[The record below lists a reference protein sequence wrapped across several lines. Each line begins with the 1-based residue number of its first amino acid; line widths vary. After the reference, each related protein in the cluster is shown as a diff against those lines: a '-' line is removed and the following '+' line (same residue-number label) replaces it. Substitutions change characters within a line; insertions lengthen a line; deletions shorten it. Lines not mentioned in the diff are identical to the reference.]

1 MTGARIIFV
10 DRDGTLV
17 EEPPDEQV
25 DSLEKIRLLPG
36 VIPALLDLK
45 RAGFL
50 FVMVTNQDG
59 LGTPS
64 LPTEKFDIA
73 QRFIVMLFASQGI
86 EFDAVFVCPHFKR
99 ENCACRKPCTGLVDD
114 YLRTHPLD
122 KSRSYMIGDRDT
134 DLEFA
139 ANLGIEGLRVL
150 APGAGAP
157 GTGTRAPGNEVPGTG
172 APGTGAPGTGETT
185 EHTWPAIAQR
195 ILGAARRAQVR
206 RTTKET
212 DIEIE
217 VDLSREGPTKVST
230 GLGFF
235 DHMLEQIARH
245 GGFALS
251 LACRGD
257 LHIDEH
263 HTIEDCALALGSAL
277 RQALGEKRGIARYGF
292 LLAMDEAEAQVA
304 LDISGR
310 PYFVWEGRFNRER
323 VGEVPTE
330 LVPHFFRSLAETLGA
345 ALHISV
351 RGENTHHMVEA
362 CFKGVG
368 RSLRQA
374 IRLEGNELPSTKG
387 IL

>member
-1 MTGARIIFV
+1 MSGLRVLFL
-10 DRDGTLV
+10 DRDGTLN

-25 DSLEKIRLLPG
+25 DSLEKIKLLPG

-45 RAGFL
+45 RAGFT

-59 LGTPS
+59 LGTEF
-64 LPTEKFDIA
+64 LPREQFEHA
-73 QRFIVMLFASQGI
+73 HQFILALFASQGI
-86 EFDAVFVCPHFKR
+86 SFDAVFVCPHFKR
-99 ENCACRKPCTGLVDD
+99 EDCACRKPKTGMVDEFVRANPID
-114 YLRTHPLD
+114 TA
-122 KSRSYMIGDRDT
+122 RSFMVGDRDT

-139 ANLGIEGLRVL
+139 VNLGVEGIRVR
-150 APGAGAP
+150 AR
-157 GTGTRAPGNEVPGTG
+157 GTEAESWR
-172 APGTGAPGTGETT
+172 
-185 EHTWPAIAQR
+185 AIAQR
-195 ILGAARRAQVR
+195 ILGAARRACVR

-212 DIEIE
+212 DVVVE
-217 VDLSREGPTKVST
+217 VDLSREGPSTVST

-245 GGFALS
+245 GGFSLNLS
-251 LACRGD
+251 CKGD
-257 LHIDEH
+257 LQIDEH
-263 HTIEDCALALGSAL
+263 HTVEDCALALGTAL
-277 RQALGEKRGIARYGF
+277 REALGDKRGIARYGF

-323 VGEVPTE
+323 VGELPTE
-330 LVPHFFRSLAETLGA
+330 LVAHFFRSLAESLGA
-345 ALHISV
+345 ALHVTV
-351 RGENTHHMVEA
+351 RGENTHHMIEA

-387 IL
+387 VL